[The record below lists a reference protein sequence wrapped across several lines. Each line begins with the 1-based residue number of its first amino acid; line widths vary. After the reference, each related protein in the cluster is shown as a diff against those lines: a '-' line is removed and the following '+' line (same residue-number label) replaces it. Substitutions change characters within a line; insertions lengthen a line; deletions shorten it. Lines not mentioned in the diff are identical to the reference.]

1 MKKLSLKTYKDKY
14 INIKDIYANIN
25 DVLVFNNKKMSY
37 SVYFNILISFLQELI
52 IELAQNKEQVQLP
65 QKMGKMYI
73 KKQLHKRPF
82 HIQIDVN
89 EYEKTGKI
97 IKYKVP
103 ILDDY
108 YNKLIWE
115 RASKYKT
122 YKILPLKRFKE
133 IINTVKEY

>member
-1 MKKLSLKTYKDKY
+1 MKKLSLKTYKNKY

-89 EYEKTGKI
+89 
-97 IKYKVP
+97 
-103 ILDDY
+103 
-108 YNKLIWE
+108 
-115 RASKYKT
+115 
-122 YKILPLKRFKE
+122 
-133 IINTVKEY
+133 